1 MNEARATLLFL
12 CGVHDAGKA
21 SPAFEMMNQRC
32 ATRTQHT
39 GLTIEYD
46 FFGVENRSR
55 IRHELVGYHDL
66 RDWLTAR
73 TTARPGTCDQG
84 GERSRT
90 GTPQQTRPTL
100 PALGLANVV
109 GGHHGTSI
117 SDGQQL
123 LLRDSAGARLAGL
136 SRTSAP
142 SDWQRCRF
150 ELFDWMA
157 AANGIDAISPTWPQR
172 PIPKRSQTLLTAA
185 VIICDWIH
193 DTSRSTPPDR
203 TKPYSTPTPA
213 PRGRGGRSAYPRR
226 GGHPTLRKA
235 RRTPRPLTARAPR
248 TTDCSPSVSRFRM
261 QRCAPRNVPPWKRPT
276 P

>member
-46 FFGVENRSR
+46 FFGVENRLQR

-100 PALGLANVV
+100 PAIGLANVV

-185 VIICDWIH
+185 VIVCDWIASNTRYFPLN
-193 DTSRSTPPDR
+193 TSSQDETTFDADARAAR
-203 TKPYSTPTPA
+203 AWKE
-213 PRGRGGRSAYPRR
+213 SAYPRH
-226 GGHPTLRKA
+226 GGH
-235 RRTPRPLTARAPR
+235 RTH
-248 TTDCSPSVSRFRM
+248 
-261 QRCAPRNVPPWKRPT
+261 Q
-276 P
+276 